1 MRKIKIFDTTLRDG
15 QQGIGSNMNPKEKIK
30 IAKYLEEMGVD
41 IIEAGFPISSKKE
54 FDSVKNISQII
65 KNSKV
70 CALARH
76 NKRDIDLA
84 ISAIGKK
91 NRLHVFIP
99 TSDIHIKYKLNLTQK
114 QIINKI
120 EETLK
125 YAKKRIKDIEWSSE
139 DATRTDINFLSKCIE
154 TAIKH
159 GATTINIADTVGYT
173 TPNEFY
179 SIIKGIY
186 RRVKKLKKV
195 DFSVHCHNDL
205 GLAVAN
211 SLQAIQIGANQVE
224 CTING
229 IGERAGNASLEEI
242 VMSLKTRKDIFN
254 AKTKINTKKIKKIS
268 DLVAKTINYSV
279 SPNKPIIGAN
289 AFAHESGIHQD
300 GFIKNRKTY
309 EIMNPEDVGIANS
322 KLYLSSQSGLTGITY
337 KLKQYNLDINKINL
351 TEFVRYFKSKVKNF
365 KRIDKGMLINLYND
379 FKKKEIN

>member
-1 MRKIKIFDTTLRDG
+1 MKHIKIFDTTLRDG
-15 QQGIGSNMNPKEKIK
+15 QQGIGSNMTPREKIK
-30 IAKYLEEMGVD
+30 IAKHLEEMGVD
-41 IIEAGFPISSKKE
+41 IIEAGFPISSEKE
-54 FDSVKNISQII
+54 YKSVKNISKVI
-65 KNSKV
+65 KKSKV

-76 NKRDIDLA
+76 NKMDVDLA

-99 TSDIHIKYKLNLTQK
+99 TSDIHIKYKLNLTQN

-125 YAKKRIKDIEWSSE
+125 YAKSRIDDIEWSSE
-139 DATRTDINFLSKCIE
+139 DATRTDINFLSKCIS
-154 TAIKH
+154 TAIKN

-173 TPNEFY
+173 TPTEFNNF
-179 SIIKGIY
+179 IKGIY
-186 RRVKKLKKV
+186 RRVKNLKKV
-195 DFSVHCHNDL
+195 NFSVHCHNDL

-242 VMSLKTRKDIFN
+242 VMSLKTRKDLFKASTKI
-254 AKTKINTKKIKKIS
+254 KTKRLKKVS
-268 DLVAKTINYSV
+268 TLVSKTINYNI

-300 GFIKNRKTY
+300 GFVKNRKTY
-309 EIMNPEDVGIANS
+309 EIMNPEDVGVPNS
-322 KLYLSSQSGLTGITY
+322 KLYLSSQSGLAGIRY
-337 KLKQYNLDINKINL
+337 KLKQYNLDIKKINL
-351 TEFVRYFKSKVKNF
+351 VDFVSYFKSKVKNF
-365 KRIDKGMLINLYND
+365 KRIDKGMLINLYNEY
-379 FKKKEIN
+379 KEKIN